1 MKNWSTTYLL
11 TCAAIGVAGGFVLV
25 GANWLSTLL
34 FSGLPF
40 ISVALAGLW
49 LLPAVIALRLLERPF
64 AGLLVGL
71 ISGLV
76 IVPFSGYG
84 FGSVA
89 TNLWWAFFAELPFLV
104 VLYRF
109 WTRWQHFS
117 GALVVSIVYPVL
129 AWASFDLGTFP
140 FWGQVAFFALVL
152 ASTSAATAIGI
163 AIADALKRAGV
174 ARLARHRSVPGA
186 RPAVATTKAQST

>member
-11 TCAAIGVAGGFVLV
+11 TCAAIGVAGGFMLL

-34 FSGLPF
+34 YGVIPF
-40 ISVALAGLW
+40 FSVALAGLW

-84 FGSVA
+84 FRSVA
-89 TNLWWAFFAELPFLV
+89 TNLWWAFFVELAFLV

-109 WTRWQHFS
+109 WTRWQYYA
-117 GALVVSIVYPVL
+117 GAAVVGLAYPVL
-129 AWASFDLGTFP
+129 AWVSFDLGSLAL
-140 FWGQVAFFALVL
+140 GAQIAFFALTL
-152 ASTSAATAIGI
+152 ASTLGATAVGI
-163 AIADALKRAGV
+163 AIADALRRAGV
-174 ARLARHRSVPGA
+174 ARLARHRA
-186 RPAVATTKAQST
+186 KPAAQST